1 MKRVHFVSGF
11 NAKLAAAACVVAGFS
26 LAGCDEES
34 FTVDVPNVEVQVPNI
49 TWPEQKNG
57 IAYVLLSATSSTG
70 EQIDKVTFKI
80 DGTAQEEGVIC
91 VPVDAGKD
99 HEITAEKEGY
109 LTGKAKITVPELPK
123 DVVIN
128 IPVHVILTPVNLED
142 YDIVA
147 NVDMNSA
154 EKKDEVDKS
163 VDIPE
168 PENGFQAG
176 NYTVI
181 LPLPTAEPY
190 LTEEQRE
197 AFRIA
202 VNELLDREFPATR
215 ADGDDEKTHV
225 RDLFYA
231 RIKAYNSSAKLEEKE
246 FTFNLDIPAKSVKV
260 DMNTVYYEAD
270 LALVV
275 HHNDKPYTV
284 TGKCTFVGVTE
295 ITAIATP
302 IDNSH
307 NGGHDAHGID
317 ANAGGGANGQQ

>member
-49 TWPEQKNG
+49 TWPEQKDG

-147 NVDMNSA
+147 DVDMNST
-154 EKKDEVDKS
+154 EKKEDVKKS
-163 VDIPE
+163 VEVPE

-176 NYTVI
+176 NYTVT

-215 ADGDDEKTHV
+215 ADADEKTHV

-246 FTFNLDIPAKSVKV
+246 FTFNLDIPAESVKL
-260 DMNTVYYEAD
+260 DINTVYYEAD

-275 HHNDKPYTV
+275 HHNDKEYKV
-284 TGKCTFVGVTE
+284 TEKCTFAGFTE

-302 IDNSH
+302 IDNGH
-307 NGGHDAHGID
+307 NGHNPHGD
-317 ANAGGGANGQQ
+317 DPNSGGASAD